1 MIDVNLIIE
10 TNEADVK
17 VDFASILHQVSVLE
31 EFPNDTFS
39 KDRIKSILN
48 KYSK

>member
-10 TNEADVK
+10 THEVDVK
-17 VDFASILHQVSVLE
+17 VDFASLLHQVSVLE